1 MIADITGIG
10 WVTASNM
17 GTAKDHNRFAMPNGP
32 LPKVTLDSVHDR
44 VYPDFRR
51 LDEYSRLGLAAISF
65 ALKDSSLNEW
75 KEKRDIGIIAS
86 TEYGCLRTDID
97 YFETVLPSNGF
108 NPSPALFAYTLP
120 NSFLGE
126 AAIRFGLT
134 GMNFVISE
142 PVPTGLTSLQMA
154 LDCIAAGE
162 IEKMLCGVCDLGC
175 PPMLSAKSNLP
186 PGALFFMIEKFPAK
200 DSFSYGP
207 VSIDRKG
214 RIIFNQTEIEDSSEL
229 VQKCLARYRAFRDK
243 E

>member
-10 WVTASNM
+10 WVTAAGM
-17 GTAKDHNRFAMPNGP
+17 GTAKEHDGFAMTNGL
-32 LPKVTLDSVHDR
+32 LPKITLDSVQSKAHP
-44 VYPDFRR
+44 YFRR
-51 LDEYSRLGLAAISF
+51 LDEYSKLGLTAISF
-65 ALKDSSLNEW
+65 ALKDSDLFEW
-75 KEKRDIGIIAS
+75 NEKRDIGIIAS
-86 TEYGCLRTDID
+86 TAYGCLSTDID
-97 YFETVLPSNGF
+97 YFETVLSPDRL

-142 PVPTGLTSLQMA
+142 PVPAGLTSLQMV
-154 LDCIAAGE
+154 LECIASGE

-175 PPMLSAKSNLP
+175 PPMLGTKNNFP
-186 PGALFFMIEKFPAK
+186 PGALFFMLERFHAK

-207 VSIDRKG
+207 VGLNIKG
-214 RIIFNQTEIEDSSEL
+214 RILFNQTEIEDLTSL
-229 VQKCLARYRAFRDK
+229 VQKCLVRYRAFRDK